1 MSRSSELLELPGAV
15 AAGLFSRKGFLEE
28 FEGPIPASEAAGLAG
43 LCSAITLTMEMQGLL
58 LERLTGEPGWAGCY
72 GWAAWGPES
81 AIVAVDDSMCIVQT
95 PATSFDALFSAMRTA
110 AGVEESETE

>member
-28 FEGPIPASEAAGLAG
+28 FEGPFPASEAAGLAG

-58 LERLTGEPGWAGCY
+58 LECLTGEPGWAGCY
-72 GWAAWGPES
+72 GWAAWGPGS
-81 AIVAVDDSMCIVQT
+81 AIVAVGDSMCIVQT
-95 PATSFDALFSAMRTA
+95 PATSFDALFSAMRMA
-110 AGVEESETE
+110 AGIKESETE